1 MNLIIL
7 VCAVLSANT
16 IMGLIESLFG
26 RFLQPKWW
34 AKLIGKLFGLGGGLL
49 YLYFAGYYIMDKEAN
64 LVLAAV
70 IGLFPFVANLIV
82 SLILRIRQARKEV

>member
-7 VCAVLSANT
+7 VCAVLSANALRNFA
-16 IMGLIESLFG
+16 GKLLG
-26 RFLQPKWW
+26 RFLPEKWW
-34 AKLIGKLFGLGGGLL
+34 AKLLCMIPGLSVGLL

-70 IGLFPFVANLIV
+70 IGLLPFVASLAGKLIFRSHFV
-82 SLILRIRQARKEV
+82 DMD